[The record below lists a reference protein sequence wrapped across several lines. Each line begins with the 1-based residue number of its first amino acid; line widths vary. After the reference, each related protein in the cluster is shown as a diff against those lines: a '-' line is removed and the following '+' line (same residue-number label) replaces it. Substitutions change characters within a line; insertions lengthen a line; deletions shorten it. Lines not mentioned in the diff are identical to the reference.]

1 MENQVLED
9 VPTVGWGEPSE
20 ENAVRVDLG
29 RRQWGDPPGDW
40 SPNNGYIVSVQDAV
54 ADGGVAFFL
63 RTRDSIEALLEDDG
77 SSQVGIDLL
86 VETRHANGY
95 SFGTTV
101 RTLQVAGCHP
111 FNDIFTDHVP
121 KDVG

>member
-9 VPTVGWGEPSE
+9 VSTVEWGQPSE
-20 ENAVRVDLG
+20 ENAVDLG

-40 SPNNGYIVSVQDAV
+40 SPNNGYIVSVQDVV
-54 ADGGVAFFL
+54 ADGNVAFFL
-63 RTRDSIEALLEDDG
+63 RTRESIDALLRHNG
-77 SSQVGIDLL
+77 SSQVAIDLL

-95 SFGTTV
+95 CFGTTV
-101 RTLQVAGCHP
+101 RTHQVAGCRP
-111 FNDIFTDHVP
+111 FNDDFTDHVP